1 MEGRGEFSDYIYKK
15 LAECKREYTSYCA
28 KNKEAL
34 QPINMMVSN
43 ENHKWMGGISSELYW
58 NWLEINDC
66 WVYEQYRGQGIGT
79 ELLRTVE
86 NMARKKRR
94 RLCYAYHLRTAD
106 KKILRGKWLQSGRRN
121 QRLFTRNKLLHF
133 KENSIDCLERR
144 LFFELR
150 RRTS

>member
-1 MEGRGEFSDYIYKK
+1 MNYNVTIDMEGRGEFSDYIYKK

-86 NMARKKRR
+86 NMARKRGAD
-94 RLCYAYHLRTAD
+94 YAMLTTFEQRT
-106 KKILRGKWLQSGRRN
+106 KKFYEGNGYKVVGEIKDYLPG
-121 QRLFTRNKLLHF
+121 
-133 KENSIDCLERR
+133 
-144 LFFELR
+144 
-150 RRTS
+150 TSFYTLKKTL